1 MSVLLEGAPNAG
13 KTALAASLAKQVGTI
28 DGAHGSGKINNG
40 TVSFFFF
47 ALQSGL
53 CFLGDDL
60 YYQFL
65 SHSVH

>member
-40 TVSFFFF
+40 TFFI
-47 ALQSGL
+47 
-53 CFLGDDL
+53 FL
-60 YYQFL
+60 L
-65 SHSVH
+65 SSPTLLLRAMH

>member
-28 DGAHGSGKINNG
+28 DGAHGSGKINN
-40 TVSFFFF
+40 TFSFIFL